1 MENKQAAEAFLAG
14 INTLNLDAAA
24 PYCTNN
30 FTYSGPL
37 PKPVNL
43 QEWRGLAGLFLK
55 AFPDWNFNAKVSRE
69 EGNVVHLTAQVTGTQ
84 TGELD
89 LTPLGMGVIPA
100 TGKSIALPQSPG
112 RVTLAGDKIA
122 NFHLDVVPGA
132 GIPGIL
138 AQLGVKPS

>member
-14 INTLNLDAAA
+14 INTLNLDAVAS
-24 PYCTNN
+24 YCTND

-43 QEWRGLAGLFLK
+43 QEWRGLASVFLK
-55 AFPDWNFNAKVSRE
+55 AFPDWNFNATVVRE
-69 EGNVVHLTAQVTGTQ
+69 EGNVVHVTVRITGTQ
-84 TGELD
+84 NGELN

-100 TGKSIALPQSPG
+100 TGKSITLPQSPG
-112 RVTLAGDKIA
+112 RVTFAEDKIA
-122 NFHLDVVPGA
+122 NFHLDVGPGA